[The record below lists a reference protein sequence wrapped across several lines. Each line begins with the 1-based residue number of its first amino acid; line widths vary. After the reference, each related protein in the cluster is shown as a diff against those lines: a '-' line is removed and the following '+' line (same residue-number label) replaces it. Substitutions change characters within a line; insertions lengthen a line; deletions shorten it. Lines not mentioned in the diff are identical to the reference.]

1 MNVASKET
9 KKDVIFEIKN
19 LTKTYGN
26 FKANDNINFKIYRN
40 ENIAIVGAN
49 GGGKTT
55 LVEQIAG
62 VKVPTKGS
70 ISSVFGKKVTEIAE
84 HMGVQFQD
92 SKYPDGMTV
101 SDMITFYLDIYN
113 ERFQKSSRAKIA
125 KRRTERI
132 EYRKNI
138 PAKIKE
144 LRQKQSTTNKKY
156 NEKITELQRKLKV
169 TKSEEADTIKKE
181 LSTALKNKKDFGK
194 VTKTKIKIIKAPLD
208 SAKARRKTN
217 KEIRIK
223 RRDLQRKIIADFLQK
238 RRIKIKKLF
247 NEKDYQKRVVIKSEI
262 HDLKREFKYKKK
274 HNPRTTRQKRVA
286 QYVKLFSLEGL
297 EKRQI
302 KKLSGGQQQRL
313 NVLLALIHKP
323 EFMILDEISTGLD
336 VQSRGDIKSFVKK
349 ILTENDVT
357 LLLVSHNMDEIEEL
371 ADRVL
376 YMLKGRI
383 VEDHKVKDL
392 IQKYGSLTKWV
403 NKMFKKHTEEQH

>member
-1 MNVASKET
+1 MTSANKDI
-9 KKDVIFEIKN
+9 KKDIIFEIKN
-19 LTKTYGN
+19 LTKSYGS
-26 FKANDNINFKIYRN
+26 FKANNNISFKIYRN

-62 VKVPTKGS
+62 VKIPTKGS
-70 ISSVFGKKVTEIAE
+70 ITSVFGKKVTEIAE

-113 ERFQKSSRAKIA
+113 ERFQKSSRAKIK

-132 EYRKNI
+132 EYRKTI

-144 LRQKQSTTNKKY
+144 VRQKQATTNKKY
-156 NEKITELQRKLKV
+156 NKKLTELQKQIKTAKAEDISPL
-169 TKSEEADTIKKE
+169 KKE
-181 LSTALKNKKDFGK
+181 LSGALKSKKEFSK
-194 VTKTKIKIIKAPLD
+194 VCKTKIKIIRAPLD

-217 KEIRIK
+217 KEIKIK
-223 RRDLQRKIIADFLQK
+223 RRDLERKIVMEFLRNRK
-238 RRIKIKKLF
+238 AKVKELL
-247 NEKDYQKRVVIKSEI
+247 NEKNSHKRENIKNDIRDLKKQFKYEKKRSPKTARQKRVVE
-262 HDLKREFKYKKK
+262 
-274 HNPRTTRQKRVA
+274 
-286 QYVKLFSLEGL
+286 YVQLFNLEGL

-336 VQSRGDIKSFVKK
+336 VQSRGDIKNFVKK
-349 ILTENDVT
+349 ILDENDVT
-357 LLLVSHNMDEIEEL
+357 LLLVSHNMNEIEEL

-383 VEDHKVKDL
+383 VEDCMVKDL
-392 IQKYGSLTKWV
+392 MQKHGNLTNWV
-403 NKMFKKHTEEQH
+403 NKMFKKHMERLH